1 MTDEIEQIVMMPPYV
16 AEEHRQLLDNAENAL
31 NDYSEL
37 LLNRIKKELNNF
49 KYGHS
54 EAPESMVMAERV
66 FHDDPLRQQLIRSL
80 GEIRMLVERP
90 RFMVPAGMTPKD
102 MSIKG

>member
-1 MTDEIEQIVMMPPYV
+1 MTDKIEQIVMMPPYV
-16 AEEHRQLLDNAENAL
+16 AEEHRPLLDGAEKAL
-31 NDYSEL
+31 NDYSEIL
-37 LLNRIKKELNNF
+37 MNRIKKALNDF
-49 KYGHS
+49 EYGHS

-90 RFMVPAGMTPKD
+90 RFMIPAGMVPAGMHV
-102 MSIKG
+102 KG